1 MAGSTQPHEGTG
13 RSRPPA
19 WRLRGSW
26 RWGRALLSVAAV
38 GVLLVLV
45 VPLVAGAPWSQVAAA
60 LSAVSTLELLAL
72 LLLWAGGLVAHTFT
86 LTAAL
91 PRLTHRRALA
101 LSLTGSAVAN
111 VLPFGGAAGVA
122 LNYRMTRTWGFDRPA
137 FAAYTVVTNVWDV
150 LVKLCLPALA
160 LAAVVLTGH
169 ATQGNLVAE
178 AALATGALATVA
190 LLGAVVLA
198 SDTVAVGM
206 GRAVDRAAAALL
218 RAAGSHR
225 RPRVGTALV
234 RVREECRILVRRGWP
249 RLTSGVVVYTC
260 SLAVLLWGCLH
271 VTGAGVVPVLV
282 FAGFALE
289 RVLTLTGITP
299 GGAGVVEVGLT
310 GLLIAAGGDPVGTV
324 AGVLLYRVFT
334 YGLEIPVGG
343 VGLAAWLWSHRRG
356 HVRQVA

>member
-1 MAGSTQPHEGTG
+1 M
-13 RSRPPA
+13 
-19 WRLRGSW
+19 RGSW

-150 LVKLCLPALA
+150 LVKLCLPAR
-160 LAAVVLTGH
+160 
-169 ATQGNLVAE
+169 
-178 AALATGALATVA
+178 GA
-190 LLGAVVLA
+190 G
-198 SDTVAVGM
+198 G
-206 GRAVDRAAAALL
+206 GRADRTRDAGPPGRGG
-218 RAAGSHR
+218 RAGHR
-225 RPRVGTALV
+225 
-234 RVREECRILVRRGWP
+234 
-249 RLTSGVVVYTC
+249 
-260 SLAVLLWGCLH
+260 
-271 VTGAGVVPVLV
+271 GAGDGG
-282 FAGFALE
+282 AA
-289 RVLTLTGITP
+289 RR
-299 GGAGVVEVGLT
+299 GGAGQRHGGRGRGARHRPRGGGAAPRGRVSAPP
-310 GLLIAAGGDPVGTV
+310 AAGRRR
-324 AGVLLYRVFT
+324 AGPGAR
-334 YGLEIPVGG
+334 G
-343 VGLAAWLWSHRRG
+343 VPHPRPRADG
-356 HVRQVA
+356 HG